1 MAILKK
7 LRVSMVFAIVMML
20 VLDIS
25 AGHMVSAKSTSL
37 AFVVLSDYHRTLDIG
52 DSFYLT
58 AVASNGEIPVFRSS
72 SSSIAS
78 VDAYGMVTAKKAGT
92 VTITAKVK
100 NGEASC
106 RVKVNKT
113 TITLSKKQVTLEH
126 GETYRLVAR
135 TSTRATA
142 TFKSSKSSVVT
153 VEDRGRLHALK
164 PGEALI
170 TVRADGSSETCKVI
184 VKQPDVTL
192 SQSRVSM
199 YKGQELQLTAE
210 VSSGIAPVWKSNR
223 SSVAVVDET
232 GKVTAIKNGT
242 AIITAKVD
250 GIARICEVTVEKPT
264 ITLSPAYLK
273 IKCGKTA
280 KIKADVSSGNI
291 PVWTSGN
298 SSIVSIDSN
307 GKIKANKKGTTY
319 VTASEDGT
327 KERCK
332 IVVVE

>member
-1 MAILKK
+1 MVISKK
-7 LRVSMVFAIVMML
+7 LRISAVFAIIVML
-20 VLDIS
+20 VLEMS
-25 AGHMVSAKSTSL
+25 AGRMVSAKSTSL
-37 AFVVLSDYHRTLDIG
+37 AFVVLSDYHRTLNIG

-58 AVASNGEIPVFRSS
+58 AIASNGEIPTFRSS

-78 VDAYGMVTAKKAGT
+78 VNTYGLVTAKKAGT

-100 NGEASC
+100 SGEASC

-126 GETYRLVAR
+126 GESYRLIAR
-135 TSTRATA
+135 TSTGTSAV
-142 TFKSSKSSVVT
+142 FKSSKSSVVS
-153 VEDRGRLHALK
+153 VEDKGRLLALK

-170 TVRADGSSETCKVI
+170 TVKADGSSETCKVI

-192 SQSRVSM
+192 SHSKVTLYR
-199 YKGQELQLTAE
+199 GQELQLSAE
-210 VSSGIAPVWKSNR
+210 VSSGLTPVWKSSR

-250 GIARICEVTVEKPT
+250 GIARICEVVVEKPT
-264 ITLSPAYLK
+264 ITLSHTFLK

-298 SSIVSIDSN
+298 SSIVSVDSN

-332 IVVVE
+332 IVVAE